1 MARIPG
7 LGNKI
12 DDVIKGLGKA
22 VQQSDEVIVAAAKNK
37 GDDLASAIKNG
48 VNKVKSNRGMSNNFV
63 SEQAK
68 ESVRRT
74 VQNVS
79 SAQANQKTARNV
91 VIGFDMDKATR
102 VSKEVASTKIPKR
115 NNTAEIR
122 EIADRMAHQKTT
134 ASTVTGHN
142 AKVRQTEMDTILN
155 NVMDSRGA
163 RDIPEGR
170 SRKLKSKID
179 QAVDNV
185 TNNAETNKA
194 LNNLEKI
201 KDLETVPIPKGE
213 ELKKVRYASRQN
225 IDDFIKRDN
234 YKSAQERLRNNK
246 PGDIGPLMDEIKT
259 IEIKDSPFQNKFD
272 FSDDGGPRTNSSG
285 GGNGNKNTNS
295 NTNTNSGPEGGPND
309 RRSWKDYADDYFGG
323 IGDTYKGVRDG
334 GNFWDALESA
344 HTNDDGSLR
353 WGRVAGTYAAAAV
366 GSRIISGGGLYKDRY
381 GNSNI
386 PGVPFI

>member
-48 VNKVKSNRGMSNNFV
+48 VNKVKSNKGMSNNFV
-63 SEQAK
+63 SEQAQ
-68 ESVRRT
+68 ESVRRN
-74 VQNVS
+74 VQNIS
-79 SAQANQKTARNV
+79 SAQANLKPTRNV

-134 ASTVTGHN
+134 TSTVTSHN
-142 AKVRQTEMDTILN
+142 AKERQVAMDTILN

-170 SRKLKSKID
+170 SRQLKSKIDQAFDNVMESRGAKDIPEGKSRQLKSKID
-179 QAVDNV
+179 QAVDNIQNPPGAHEIP
-185 TNNAETNKA
+185 NN
-194 LNNLEKI
+194 
-201 KDLETVPIPKGE
+201 DG
-213 ELKKVRYASRQN
+213 
-225 IDDFIKRDN
+225 
-234 YKSAQERLRNNK
+234 
-246 PGDIGPLMDEIKT
+246 
-259 IEIKDSPFQNKFD
+259 PFQNNFD
-272 FSDDGGPRTNSSG
+272 FSDDAGPKANSSG
-285 GGNGNKNTNS
+285 GGGGNKNTNK
-295 NTNTNSGPEGGPND
+295 NTNTNSGPEGGPNNGGGNEGPND
-309 RRSWKDYADDYFGG
+309 RRSWKDYANDYFGG
-323 IGDTYKGVRDG
+323 IGDTYKSVKDG

>member
-22 VQQSDEVIVAAAKNK
+22 VQQSDEVIVSAAKNK

-63 SEQAK
+63 SEQAQ

-134 ASTVTGHN
+134 ANTVTGHN
-142 AKVRQTEMDTILN
+142 ARARQTEIDTIVN

-185 TNNAETNKA
+185 TNNAKTNKA

-201 KDLETVPIPKGE
+201 KDLETIPMPKGE
-213 ELKKVRYASRQN
+213 ALIKTQNAARQN

-259 IEIKDSPFQNKFD
+259 TRI
-272 FSDDGGPRTNSSG
+272 DDGPNTNSSG
-285 GGNGNKNTNS
+285 GGNN
-295 NTNTNSGPEGGPND
+295 NTNTNSGGGNEGPNNS
-309 RRSWKDYADDYFGG
+309 RSWKDYANDYFGG

-353 WGRVAGTYAAAAV
+353 WGRIAGTYAAAAV
-366 GSRIISGGGLYKDRY
+366 GSRVISGGGLYKDRY

>member
-68 ESVRRT
+68 ESVKRT

-115 NNTAEIR
+115 NNTVEIR

-170 SRKLKSKID
+170 SRQLKSKID

-185 TNNAETNKA
+185 MESRGAG
-194 LNNLEKI
+194 
-201 KDLETVPIPKGE
+201 DIPEG
-213 ELKKVRYASRQN
+213 RSRQLKSKIDQTVDN
-225 IDDFIKRDN
+225 IQNPSKAHEIP
-234 YKSAQERLRNNK
+234 NND
-246 PGDIGPLMDEIKT
+246 G
-259 IEIKDSPFQNKFD
+259 PFQNNFD
-272 FSDDGGPRTNSSG
+272 FSDDTGPKTDSSG
-285 GGNGNKNTNS
+285 SGGGNKNTNK
-295 NTNTNSGPEGGPND
+295 NTSTNSGPEGGPNSGGGNEGPND

-323 IGDTYKGVRDG
+323 IGDTYKGVKDG
-334 GNFWDALESA
+334 SNFWDALESA

-353 WGRVAGTYAAAAV
+353 WGRIAGTYAAAAV
-366 GSRIISGGGLYKDRY
+366 GSRVISGGGLYKDRY

>member
-12 DDVIKGLGKA
+12 DDVIKGLGRA
-22 VQQSDEVIVAAAKNK
+22 VQQSDEVIVSAAKNK

-48 VNKVKSNRGMSNNFV
+48 VNKVKSNKGMSNKFV
-63 SEQAK
+63 SEQAQDN
-68 ESVRRT
+68 VRRT

-79 SAQANQKTARNV
+79 AAQANQKTARNI
-91 VIGFDMDKATR
+91 VIGFDMDKATK

-122 EIADRMAHQKTT
+122 EIADRIAHQKTT

-142 AKVRQTEMDTILN
+142 ARARQTEIDTIVN

-163 RDIPEGR
+163 RNIPEGR
-170 SRKLKSKID
+170 SRQLKSKID
-179 QAVDNV
+179 QAVDNIQNPKTPINAQASV
-185 TNNAETNKA
+185 YINNTPVDRPMPNTGYGPRVGVEP
-194 LNNLEKI
+194 EK
-201 KDLETVPIPKGE
+201 PK
-213 ELKKVRYASRQN
+213 Y
-225 IDDFIKRDN
+225 
-234 YKSAQERLRNNK
+234 
-246 PGDIGPLMDEIKT
+246 GPR
-259 IEIKDSPFQNKFD
+259 KDSIPNDNGPNQNNFD
-272 FSDDGGPRTNSSG
+272 FSDDGPNTSSSGGSSG
-285 GGNGNKNTNS
+285 GGGGNNK
-295 NTNTNSGPEGGPND
+295 NTNTNSGPKDGPNSGGGNEGPND
-309 RRSWKDYADDYFGG
+309 RRSWKDYANDYFGG